1 MEHKDYIYYL
11 EHIGKDPSRLI
22 FEDELTGLY
31 NRRFLFNFFQYK
43 VSWDAL
49 DADPVSLLMM
59 DLDYFKN
66 INDTYG
72 HDVGDQALTWV
83 AGLLREVAGEE
94 NLPVRYAG
102 DEFMVLMPKA
112 EKQAALDLGE
122 ALLRLVH
129 QKPMPLEDEE
139 GELTL
144 TLSIGVASAPPDAR
158 SDKSLIQKADTALYY
173 AKKAGRDR
181 LANAGAVA
189 PQDVFG
195 KTALHQ
201 LEKTTVAGRKR
212 QLTSVAES
220 LKSFSQ
226 RQSQF
231 LIAEGAAGMGKSM
244 FLETVHRSLAQ
255 SKSIVQIRAAGNP
268 QELYRPYYLIGHIIT
283 SLLQRRDDKGEAVFL
298 GLSPNEKSFLSRILP
313 QLVEAK
319 DTAISDEKAYREGIF
334 ATLMKLM
341 TKLVDSKP
349 AIFLIDDLHFSDEAT
364 LLLLRRMMLRK
375 DLPVFVCG
383 AATDSP
389 HGLQEGQ
396 MDTLGRFCA
405 AYGGELG
412 IQRISLNPLDAE
424 DVVYHLRSIFP
435 RVSLPSGFG
444 EELAQ
449 VTQGNPLF
457 LSEIVRK
464 LVLDGKISLSGQ
476 QWIIYPLEEG
486 YLPRSLE
493 EIVRQKVA
501 ALDEETRELLDQA
514 TIFGDSVSLSAL
526 TGSSDVSEAKIY
538 DFVDKAV
545 SQGIISS
552 DFQINDENIQFL
564 SRRVLDI
571 TYGVIEEDVKEALHE
586 RVGNYQETLY
596 EKDLLP
602 SAATLAYHFKR
613 SANQEKARSYER
625 IQTDHNK
632 AVFSAEEA
640 VFYSGEGPVEARPKG
655 VPLDPES
662 LNRIPNVFRTF
673 LLAVRNTTLYPP
685 GSKSIVVANQQV
697 KQALDKILDK
707 NELLTIFQLER
718 ALVVN
723 GQRVDI
729 SEFKIFADSFLK
741 FMDRSELR
749 GVAFQKGLTEDE
761 LTILLD
767 ALGRTK
773 KEMIHEGYW
782 QQFIADK
789 EISHVDLTQV
799 RYTVRTEGAGTGKEG
814 AGEDVSKAEEIAS
827 KLAASEQR
835 MAGEEL
841 AYLPEFIRSF
851 LNAAR
856 SIKLYPLKSKAIESA
871 IQHVMQSL
879 KRLFRMRPALTL
891 ARVGEDLLVNGE
903 KLDTSDFDIV
913 AKSFLSFLDSI
924 ALKSIT
930 FLENVVPDEIKA
942 FIGALDDLPEVGL
955 EGSYWTSFAKEKRI
969 SGILFDQRLYEA
981 RMSTSSLDRN
991 REQRAVLQKVER
1003 RQVQVSEAE
1012 SEASFDELLEK
1023 MPVHMSDLL
1032 LKGDNKQIG
1041 SIIRRLFRGYLKGS
1055 PQRRQKVISRCRSLM
1070 EGLNLGLQ
1078 NQLAKLLVDPLLIV
1092 LSQEKDPAVLKD
1104 LANYLHNLSTLLL
1117 QFVEYSKA
1125 TRILLHL
1132 HRRQRKL
1139 LEAGSEQA
1147 NVVAQILGR
1156 PLESR
1161 TQQLLLEDFCSGE
1174 PQRQQ
1179 SAAQLLG
1186 SLGHITLPVFGDIIK
1201 KEDNP
1206 RIRQLAASL
1215 LAERGAEAAKQ
1226 LKRVLVTDSMPE
1238 EQVRVLDVIDLV
1250 TRDLRSELAYL
1261 FRDEN
1266 PQVRDSALRL
1276 AERLN
1281 NAEVERLLL
1290 ECAESETG
1298 EVAAGAIKCLGRL
1311 KRAGSVAR
1319 LISVLKSTREDA
1331 CVIAC
1336 CHALGQIGD
1345 PASIEALENIL
1356 RPKGFLVWKRSYSDE
1371 ARANAAFALREIDDP
1386 QVNDFLQRYTKDPD
1400 GRVREVALSVLASE
1414 SNPPE
1419 NEETDER

>member
-1 MEHKDYIYYL
+1 MEYKDYIFYL

-31 NRRFLFNFFQYK
+31 NRRFLFNFFQHK
-43 VSWDAL
+43 VTWDAL
-49 DADPVSLLMM
+49 ETAPVSLLMM

-72 HDVGDQALTWV
+72 HNVGDQALTWV
-83 AGLLREVAGEE
+83 ADLLREVAGEK
-94 NLPVRYAG
+94 NLPIRYAG
-102 DEFMVLMPKA
+102 DEFMVLMPRA

-122 ALLRLVH
+122 ALIRLLH
-129 QKPMPLEDEE
+129 QKPMPLEEGD
-139 GELTL
+139 GELNL

-158 SDKSLIQKADTALYY
+158 SDKALVQKADTALYY

-181 LANAGAVA
+181 VANAGTIA

-195 KTALHQ
+195 KTALHR
-201 LEKTTVAGRKR
+201 LDKTTIAGRKQ

-220 LKSFSQ
+220 LKKFSQ

-255 SKSIVQIRAAGNP
+255 SRSIVQIRVSGNP
-268 QELYRPYYLIGHIIT
+268 QELYRPYYLVSHMMT
-283 SLLQRRDDKGEAVFL
+283 ALLQRRDDKGEAVFSS
-298 GLSPNEKSFLSRILP
+298 LSPNEKTFLSQILP
-313 QLVEAK
+313 KLFEAK
-319 DTAISDEKAYREGIF
+319 ETAIPDEKAYREGVF
-334 ATLMKLM
+334 ATLINLM
-341 TKLVDSKP
+341 TKAVDSKP

-375 DLPVFVCG
+375 DLPIFVCG
-383 AATDSP
+383 AAIDSP
-389 HGLQEGQ
+389 QGLEEGQ

-405 AYGGELG
+405 AYGEELG
-412 IQRISLNPLDAE
+412 VQRISLNPLDAQ
-424 DVVYHLRSIFP
+424 DIVFHLRSIFP
-435 RVSLPSGFG
+435 RVSLPPGFG
-444 EELAQ
+444 KELAQ
-449 VTQGNPLF
+449 LTQGNPLF

-501 ALDEETRELLDQA
+501 ALDEETRQLLDQA

-526 TGSSDVSEAKIY
+526 TGSSDISEAKIFE
-538 DFVDKAV
+538 FVDKAV

-552 DFQINDENIQFL
+552 DFQINDESIRFL

-613 SANQEKARSYER
+613 SANQEKARSYEQ
-625 IQTDHNK
+625 IQTDHNR
-632 AVFSAEEA
+632 AVFSPEEA
-640 VFYSGEGPVEARPKG
+640 VFYSGEGPAEGRPKG
-655 VPLDPES
+655 VPLDLES
-662 LNRIPNVFRTF
+662 LSKIPSVFRSF

-685 GSKSIVVANQQV
+685 GSKSILIANQQV

-707 NELLTIFQLER
+707 NELLTIFQLEKT
-718 ALVVN
+718 LVVN

-741 FMDRSELR
+741 FMDRAELK
-749 GVAFQKGLTEDE
+749 GIAFQRGLTEDE
-761 LTILLD
+761 LTVLLD
-767 ALGRTK
+767 GLGRTK
-773 KEMIHEGYW
+773 KETIDEGYW
-782 QQFIADK
+782 QQFVTDK
-789 EISHVDLTQV
+789 GVSHVELTQV
-799 RYTVRTEGAGTGKEG
+799 RYTVRTEGAGAEKEG
-814 AGEDVSKAEEIAS
+814 AGEEVAS

-841 AYLPEFIRSF
+841 AYLPEFTRSF

-856 SIKLYPLKSKAIESA
+856 SIKLYPLKSRAIERA

-879 KRLFRMRPALTL
+879 RRLFKKRPALTL
-891 ARVGEDLLVNGE
+891 ARVGDDLLVNGE
-903 KLDTSDFDIV
+903 KLDTSDSDIV

-924 ALKSIT
+924 ALQSIT
-930 FLENVVPDEIKA
+930 FLENVVPDEIRA
-942 FIGALDDLPEVGL
+942 FIGALDHLPEVGL
-955 EGSYWTSFAKEKRI
+955 EGSYWTAFAKDKGI

-981 RMSTSSLDRN
+981 RISASALERSK
-991 REQRAVLQKVER
+991 EQRVVLRKVKR
-1003 RQVQVSEAE
+1003 RQVSVSEPE
-1012 SEASFDELLEK
+1012 DEASFDALLEK
-1023 MPVHMSDLL
+1023 IPVHMSDLL
-1032 LKGDNKQIG
+1032 LKGDNKKIE

-1055 PQRRQKVISRCRSLM
+1055 AERRQKVINRCKSLM

-1078 NQLAKLLVDPLLIV
+1078 NQLAKLMVDPLLLV

-1104 LANYLHNLSTLLL
+1104 LANLLHNLSTLLL
-1117 QFVEYSKA
+1117 QFVEYPEA

-1147 NVVAQILGR
+1147 NVLAQILGR

-1161 TQQLLLEDFCSGE
+1161 TQQLLLDDFCSGV

-1186 SLGHITLPVFGDIIK
+1186 SLGPITLPLLGEIIK
-1201 KEDNP
+1201 KEVNP

-1215 LAERGAEAAKQ
+1215 LAERGPEAAKQ
-1226 LKRVLVTDSMPE
+1226 LKRALVTDTTPE
-1238 EQVRVLDVIDLV
+1238 ERVRILDVIDVV
-1250 TRDLRSELAYL
+1250 TRDLRSELAYV

-1266 PQVRDSALRL
+1266 PQVRESALRL

-1281 NAEVERLLL
+1281 NAEVERILL
-1290 ECAESETG
+1290 ECIEKETG

-1311 KRAGSVAR
+1311 KRGGSVER
-1319 LISVLKSTREDA
+1319 LVSVLKSTREEA
-1331 CVIAC
+1331 CLIAC

-1345 PASIEALENIL
+1345 PVSIEPLENIL
-1356 RPKGFLVWKRSYSDE
+1356 RPKGFLIWKKRYSE
-1371 ARANAAFALREIDDP
+1371 EVRANAAFALTEINDP
-1386 QVNDFLQRYTKDPD
+1386 RVNDILRRCAQDSD
-1400 GRVREVALSVLASE
+1400 GRVREIARSVLGSE
-1414 SNPPE
+1414 GTPPE
-1419 NEETDER
+1419 NEQTEEE